1 MYRLIYCLLLGITV
15 PAYLHAQAQ
24 QEAPGPLTLAAAL
37 QLAEAGNPSLSA
49 ARHELAAQGGALQQ
63 AQALPNPELQTMVE
77 DTRRAT
83 RSTTVQLNQ
92 LIELGGKRGARA
104 TLALRGQDLAQ
115 AALATQAADTRA
127 AVTTAFV
134 DVLAA
139 QEGLRLAD
147 SAQALA
153 ARSSEIT
160 ARRVAAGKASPVEAT
175 RAKVLEASVR
185 LEGNLA
191 RGNLTQA
198 RQRLA
203 ALWGAGTPRFTHAEG
218 RLDMLPPL
226 PSPAELAARLES
238 SPAVRQARSHLAQR
252 QAMLDVEQRRATP
265 DVTVSIGMKRSEE
278 LGRNQAIIG
287 LALPLPLFDRNAGN
301 KLDALR
307 RSDKAGD
314 ELAATQ
320 VQLQAALAQARER
333 LATARLDVES
343 LQNEIVP
350 GAQSAWDAA
359 SKGFE
364 FGKFAFLDVLDDQ
377 RTLLQAKHQT
387 LRALTEAHH
396 AAAALERLLGAP
408 MTSQESLP

>member
-1 MYRLIYCLLLGITV
+1 MYRLIYCLLLGIAV
-15 PAYLHAQAQ
+15 PGPVLAEAQ

-37 QLAEAGNPSLSA
+37 QLAEAGNPTLSA

-63 AQALPNPELQTMVE
+63 AQALPNPELQTGLE

-104 TLALRGQDLAQ
+104 AVALRGQDLAQ
-115 AALATQAADTRA
+115 AALALQAADTRA
-127 AVTTAFV
+127 QVSTAFV

-153 ARSSEIT
+153 ARASEIT

-175 RAKVLEASVR
+175 RARVAEASVR
-185 LEGNLA
+185 LELNLA
-191 RGNLTQA
+191 RGNLSQA

-203 ALWGAGTPRFTHAEG
+203 ALWGAGAPRFSQAEG
-218 RLDMLPPL
+218 RLDVLPPL
-226 PSPAELAARLES
+226 PSPADLASRLDS

-252 QAMLDVEQRRATP
+252 QAMLDVERRRATP

-278 LGRNQAIIG
+278 LGRSQAIVG

-314 ELAATQ
+314 ELAAAQ
-320 VQLQAALAQARER
+320 VQLQSALAQARER

-364 FGKFAFLDVLDDQ
+364 FGKFAFLDVLDAQ
-377 RTLLQAKHQT
+377 RTLLQAKNQT

-396 AAAALERLLGAP
+396 AAAELERLLGAP
-408 MTSQESLP
+408 LTPQESFP

>member
-1 MYRLIYCLLLGITV
+1 MYRLIYCLLLGLAA
-15 PAYLHAQAQ
+15 PAQAQ
-24 QEAPGPLTLAAAL
+24 QETAASLTLAAAL
-37 QLAEAGNPSLSA
+37 QLAEAGNPTLSA
-49 ARHELAAQGGALQQ
+49 ARHELAAQGGTLQQ
-63 AQALPNPELQTMVE
+63 AQALPNPELQTVVE

-83 RSTTVQLNQ
+83 RSSTVQLNQ

-104 TLALRGQDLAQ
+104 AVALRGQDLAQ
-115 AALATQAADTRA
+115 ASLALQAAETRA
-127 AVTTAFV
+127 AVSTAFV

-153 ARSSEIT
+153 ARASEIT

-175 RAKVLEASVR
+175 RAKVAEASVR
-185 LEGNLA
+185 LELNLA
-191 RGNLTQA
+191 RSNLAQS

-203 ALWGAGTPRFTHAEG
+203 ALWGAAVPRFTEAHG
-218 RLDMLPPL
+218 QLDVLPPL
-226 PSPAELAARLES
+226 PSPAELAARLHA
-238 SPAVRQARSHLAQR
+238 SPSVLQARSHLAQR
-252 QAMLDVEQRRATP
+252 QAMLDVEQRRAMP

-301 KLDALR
+301 QLEALR

-314 ELAATQ
+314 ELAAAQ

-333 LATARLDVES
+333 LATARLDVDS

-364 FGKFAFLDVLDDQ
+364 FGKFAFLDVLDAQ
-377 RTLLQAKHQT
+377 RTLLQAKNQT

-396 AAAALERLLGAP
+396 AAAEIERLLGAP
-408 MTSQESLP
+408 VTPQEK

>member
-1 MYRLIYCLLLGITV
+1 MYRLICFLLLGMTV
-15 PAYLHAQAQ
+15 PAQAQ
-24 QEAPGPLTLAAAL
+24 EAAAPLTLAAAL
-37 QLAEAGNPSLSA
+37 QLAEAGNPALSG

-63 AQALPNPELQTMVE
+63 AQALPNPELQTLVE

-83 RSTTVQLNQ
+83 RSSTVQLNQ

-104 TLALRGQDLAQ
+104 TAALRGQDVAQ
-115 AALATQAADTRA
+115 AGLAAQQADTRA
-127 AVTTAFV
+127 QVTTAFV

-153 ARSSEIT
+153 ARASEIT
-160 ARRVAAGKASPVEAT
+160 ARRVTAGKASPVEAT
-175 RAKVLEASVR
+175 RARVLEASVR
-185 LEGNLA
+185 LELNLA
-191 RGNLTQA
+191 RSTLAQA

-203 ALWGAGTPRFTHAEG
+203 ALWGGTTPRFTSAEG
-218 RLDMLPPL
+218 SLDTLPPL
-226 PSPAELAARLES
+226 PSPPELAGRLEQ
-238 SPAVRQARSHLAQR
+238 SPAVRQARSQLAQR

-265 DVTVSIGMKRSEE
+265 DVTVSIGLKRSEE

-301 KLDALR
+301 TLEALR
-307 RSDKAGD
+307 RSEQAGD
-314 ELAATQ
+314 QLAAAS
-320 VQLQAALAQARER
+320 VQLHAALAQASVR

-343 LQNEIVP
+343 LQRDIVP
-350 GAQSAWDAA
+350 GAQSAYDAA

-364 FGKFAFLDVLDDQ
+364 FGKFAFLDVLDAQ
-377 RTLLQAKHQT
+377 RTLLQAKTQT

-396 AAAALERLLGAP
+396 AAAEIERLLGAP
-408 MTSQESLP
+408 VTP

>member
-1 MYRLIYCLLLGITV
+1 MYRLIYCLLLGIAA
-15 PAYLHAQAQ
+15 PAPALAEAQR
-24 QEAPGPLTLAAAL
+24 EAPGPLTLPAAL
-37 QLAEAGNPSLSA
+37 QLAEAGNPTLSA

-63 AQALPNPELQTMVE
+63 AQALPNPELQTVLE
-77 DTRRAT
+77 DTRRAS

-104 TLALRGQDLAQ
+104 AVALRGQDLAQ
-115 AALATQAADTRA
+115 AALALQAADTRA
-127 AVTTAFV
+127 QVTTAFA

-153 ARSSEIT
+153 ARASDIT

-191 RGNLTQA
+191 RSNLSQA

-203 ALWGAGTPRFTHAEG
+203 ALWGAWAPRFTEAEG
-218 RLDMLPPL
+218 RLDVLPPL
-226 PSPAELAARLES
+226 PSPAELAARLDA

-252 QAMLDVEQRRATP
+252 QAMLDVERRRATP
-265 DVTVSIGMKRSEE
+265 DVTLSIGMKRSEE
-278 LGRNQAIIG
+278 LGRNQAIFG

-301 KLDALR
+301 QLDALR
-307 RSDKAGD
+307 RSDQAGD
-314 ELAATQ
+314 ELAAAQ
-320 VQLQAALAQARER
+320 VQLQSALAQAGAR
-333 LATARLDVES
+333 LATARLDAES

-350 GAQSAWDAA
+350 GAQSAYDAA

-364 FGKFAFLDVLDDQ
+364 FGKFAFLDVLDAQ
-377 RTLLQAKHQT
+377 RTLLQAKNQT

-396 AAAALERLLGAP
+396 AAAELERLLGAP
-408 MTSQESLP
+408 LTAQER

>member
-1 MYRLIYCLLLGITV
+1 MYRFIYCLLLSITL
-15 PAYLHAQAQ
+15 PAQAQ
-24 QEAPGPLTLAAAL
+24 EAAAPLTLAAAL
-37 QLAEAGNPSLSA
+37 QLAEAGNSTLSG

-63 AQALPNPELQTMVE
+63 AQALPNPELQTLVE

-104 TLALRGQDLAQ
+104 DVALRGQELAQ
-115 AALATQAADTRA
+115 AGLAAQQADTRA
-127 AVTTAFV
+127 QVTTAFV

-153 ARSSEIT
+153 ARASDIT
-160 ARRVAAGKASPVEAT
+160 ARRVTAGKASPVEAT
-175 RAKVLEASVR
+175 RAKVAEASVR
-185 LEGNLA
+185 LELNLA
-191 RGNLTQA
+191 RSTLTQA

-203 ALWGAGTPRFTHAEG
+203 ALWGSTAPRFTLAEG
-218 RLDMLPPL
+218 SLDTLPPL
-226 PSPAELAARLES
+226 PPDDELAARLAQ
-238 SPAVRQARSHLAQR
+238 SPAVRQARTHLAKQ
-252 QAMLDVEQRRATP
+252 QAMLVVEQRRATP

-301 KLDALR
+301 KLEALR
-307 RSDKAGD
+307 RSDQAGD
-314 ELAATQ
+314 QLAAAS
-320 VQLQAALAQARER
+320 VQLQASLAQASVR
-333 LATARLDVES
+333 LATARLDVDS
-343 LQNEIVP
+343 LQREIVP
-350 GAQSAWDAA
+350 GAQSAYDAA

-364 FGKFAFLDVLDDQ
+364 FGKFAFLDVLDAQ
-377 RTLLQAKHQT
+377 RTLLQAKNQT

-396 AAAALERLLGAP
+396 AAAEIERLLGAP
-408 MTSQESLP
+408 VTP

>member
-1 MYRLIYCLLLGITV
+1 MYRFILLISVSLLTL
-15 PAYLHAQAQ
+15 PARAQGAA
-24 QEAPGPLTLAAAL
+24 EPPAPLTLAAAL
-37 QLAEAGNPSLSA
+37 QLAEAGNPTLSA

-63 AQALPNPELQTMVE
+63 AQALPNPELQTVVE

-104 TLALRGQDLAQ
+104 AVALRGQDLAQ

-153 ARSSEIT
+153 ARASEIT

-226 PSPAELAARLES
+226 PSPAELAARLDA
-238 SPAVRQARSHLAQR
+238 SPGVRQARSHLAQR

-307 RSDKAGD
+307 RSDKASD
-314 ELAATQ
+314 ELAAARIA
-320 VQLQAALAQARER
+320 VQTDVAAAIER

-343 LQNEIVP
+343 LRQDILP
-350 GAQSAWDAA
+350 GAQSAYDAA

-364 FGKFAFLDVLDDQ
+364 FGKFAFLDVLDAQ
-377 RTLLQAKHQT
+377 RTLLQAKNQY
-387 LRALTEAHH
+387 LRALTEAQH
-396 AAAALERLLGAP
+396 AAADIERLLGTPAP
-408 MTSQESLP
+408 L

>member
-1 MYRLIYCLLLGITV
+1 MYQFILLISVSLLTL
-15 PAYLHAQAQ
+15 PARAQGAA
-24 QEAPGPLTLAAAL
+24 ETPAPLTLAAAL
-37 QLAEAGNPSLSA
+37 QLAEAGNPTLSA

-63 AQALPNPELQTMVE
+63 AQALPNPELQTVLE

-115 AALATQAADTRA
+115 AALATQMADTRA
-127 AVTTAFV
+127 AVSTAFV

-153 ARSSEIT
+153 ARASEIT

-191 RGNLTQA
+191 RGNLSQA

-203 ALWGAGTPRFTHAEG
+203 ALWGAGTPRFTEAEG
-218 RLDMLPPL
+218 RLDVLPPL
-226 PSPAELAARLES
+226 PSPAELAARLHA
-238 SPAVRQARSHLAQR
+238 SPGVRQARSHLAQR

-301 KLDALR
+301 KLEALR

-314 ELAATQ
+314 ELAAAQ

-333 LATARLDVES
+333 LATARLDVDS

-364 FGKFAFLDVLDDQ
+364 FGKFAFLDVLDAQ
-377 RTLLQAKHQT
+377 RTLLQAKNQT

-396 AAAALERLLGAP
+396 AAAELERLLGAP
-408 MTSQESLP
+408 VTPQESVP

>member
-15 PAYLHAQAQ
+15 PAHLHAQAQ

-37 QLAEAGNPSLSA
+37 QLAEAGNPTLSA

-63 AQALPNPELQTMVE
+63 AQALPNPELQTVVE

-104 TLALRGQDLAQ
+104 AVALRGQDLAQ
-115 AALATQAADTRA
+115 AALALQAADTRA

-153 ARSSEIT
+153 ARASEIT

-175 RAKVLEASVR
+175 RAKVAEASVR
-185 LEGNLA
+185 LELNLA

-203 ALWGAGTPRFTHAEG
+203 ALWGAAVPRFSQADG
-218 RLDMLPPL
+218 RLDLLPPL
-226 PSPAELAARLES
+226 PSPAELAARLEQA
-238 SPAVRQARSHLAQR
+238 PGVRQARSQLEQR

-314 ELAATQ
+314 ELAAAQ

-364 FGKFAFLDVLDDQ
+364 FGKFAFLDVLDAQ
-377 RTLLQAKHQT
+377 RTLLQAKNQT

-396 AAAALERLLGAP
+396 AAAELERLLGAP
-408 MTSQESLP
+408 VTP